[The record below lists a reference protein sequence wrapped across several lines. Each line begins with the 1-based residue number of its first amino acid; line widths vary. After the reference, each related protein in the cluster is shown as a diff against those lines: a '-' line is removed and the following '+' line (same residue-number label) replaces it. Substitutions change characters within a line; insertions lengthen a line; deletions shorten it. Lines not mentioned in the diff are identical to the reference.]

1 MTGIRLL
8 EINKVIR
15 IEEVI
20 GRYFRLYR
28 GSKSGKTLQCHCPFH
43 FDKSHSFKIKVTDQI
58 YECECCHETGDVL
71 DFLQNIEGC
80 TRSEAMDLLIKWYP
94 QEREEI
100 SEHIKEEKNKNSNE
114 ALRSFHSTV
123 SPSSLFTHTQTLFK
137 MIMDSLAVYRTQDP
151 DLKEAYKKYMVGVAP
166 KELPNPYSVLGNC
179 LIFPLREEEG
189 AIRALA
195 GISLKKGS
203 NPYISVPTGAE
214 RYFLFGLFEA
224 VEAIRRHGFVYIVH
238 NYEDVISM
246 HAAGFP
252 NTVAY
257 IGSEL
262 DQNLISLLAEYTH
275 KAVVVYNRNVSEQV
289 AACKTA
295 ARLNHQGLLF
305 SMAFVSS
312 WHTLSYLF
320 LREGRGKVEYYVRRI
335 TRIGWLEKYRKYLQK
350 ELAGIPDDLH
360 TVRDVKERIDLFSL
374 RYRLRN
380 TLDKVNR
387 IIHYYYPDPFS

>member
-1 MTGIRLL
+1 M
-8 EINKVIR
+8 IR

-58 YECECCHETGDVL
+58 YECECCRETGNVL

-80 TRSEAMDLLIKWYP
+80 TRSEAIDFLIKWYP

-100 SEHIKEEKNKNSNE
+100 SEYAKDEKNKDAKE
-114 ALRSFHSTV
+114 VLQSFPFSASQSCV
-123 SPSSLFTHTQTLFK
+123 FTHTQTLFK
-137 MIMDSLAVYRTQDP
+137 MIMDSLATYRTQDP
-151 DLKEAYKKYMVGVAP
+151 DLKEAYKKYTVGVAP

-195 GISLKKGS
+195 GIPLKKGS
-203 NPYISVPTGAE
+203 KQYISVPTGAE

-224 VEAIRRHGFVYIVH
+224 GEAIRRHGFVYIVH

-252 NTVAY
+252 NTVSY
-257 IGSEL
+257 IGPAL
-262 DQNLISLLAEYTH
+262 DQNLISLLAKYTH
-275 KAVVVYNRNVSEQV
+275 KAVIVYNRNTDEQV
-289 AACKTA
+289 TACKTA
-295 ARLNHQGLLF
+295 ARLNRQGLLF

-320 LREGRGKVEYYVRRI
+320 LREGKRQVEYYVRRI
-335 TRIGWLEKYRKYLQK
+335 TRIGWLEKYRKYLQN
-350 ELAGIPDDLH
+350 ELAGLPDDLH
-360 TVRDVKERIDLFSL
+360 APRDVKERIDLFSL

-380 TLDKVNR
+380 TLDRVNR
-387 IIHYYYPDPFS
+387 IIHYYYPEPFS